1 MQVNPSTR
9 LARAFTRPVV
19 AMAACL
25 PLLAM
30 AAPSLTGPSMAKV
43 SEAAVFSGNGYLA
56 NSAISVLVTEPGG
69 SEAQYSAVI
78 AADGTLSY
86 RVAPA
91 RPGVHTLKVL
101 DSGGATLT
109 TTIFHAIQ

>member
-1 MQVNPSTR
+1 MQPSSLTR
-9 LARAFTRPVV
+9 LARAITRPVA

-30 AAPSLTGPSMAKV
+30 AAPTLTGPSVAKV
-43 SEAAVFSGNGYLA
+43 SEAAVFSGSGYVA
-56 NSAISVLVTEPGG
+56 NSAVSISVTQPGG
-69 SEAQYSAVI
+69 TEAQYSAVV

-86 RVAPA
+86 GVAPA
-91 RPGVHTLKVL
+91 GPGVHTLKVL